1 MKKLWNVLSIL
12 TAVVWFLAVV
22 LWIVLVLP
30 PAVILVP
37 YSDIAEILTTGYATM
52 TGGAEVLLVISLVI
66 SLTMLI
72 PPFRRCFRFFPWLY
86 PYVKIFTVDMLILV
100 IAEELLNYGFEIQND
115 ERHRMFILLMI
126 GEIVAGRLIMCWYF
140 HKKPARFGRRN
151 DA

>member
-52 TGGAEVLLVISLVI
+52 TGGAEV
-66 SLTMLI
+66 
-72 PPFRRCFRFFPWLY
+72 
-86 PYVKIFTVDMLILV
+86 
-100 IAEELLNYGFEIQND
+100 
-115 ERHRMFILLMI
+115 
-126 GEIVAGRLIMCWYF
+126 
-140 HKKPARFGRRN
+140 
-151 DA
+151 